1 MNAKTKI
8 LRLSDDAIN
17 ECNIILEKLF
27 SDLENRQKIN
37 FDTLQKIKEISLD
50 KRWMGQEH
58 TLSLKLDNDNNGKIE
73 SDEAIKKMFTEDYE
87 KTFVV
92 TIRYYH

>member
-27 SDLENRQKIN
+27 SDLENRQK
-37 FDTLQKIKEISLD
+37 LISILY
-50 KRWMGQEH
+50 KKLRK
-58 TLSLKLDNDNNGKIE
+58 SLFL
-73 SDEAIKKMFTEDYE
+73 
-87 KTFVV
+87 
-92 TIRYYH
+92 